1 MSEETTVLR
10 RTPIRAR
17 HVHCRLGMTSSVPT
31 SARMRPGAHGS
42 EKRTVPSATALAP
55 TDTMST
61 TSSPEATPP
70 MPRIGTSTASAHAW
84 THASAM
90 GLSAGPEYPPAPR
103 ASFGR
108 HDALSTA
115 RPRIVLISERPSAP
129 ASATARA
136 DSAMSHV
143 AGESFA
149 YSGLP
154 VAARAAATSCAAV
167 SGASSTFGQ
176 DRFSSMVTTSSC
188 PSSRSH
194 MCAKSAAEKP
204 PTETQMGTPSA
215 ASRGRF
221 CSRNRSMP
229 GFWRPIELSIP
240 ASDLRD
246 ARWRVSFASER
257 RDRLRHERVEA
268 SGDVRRGQ
276 RVKATGC
283 IEKRSHAAS
292 RSTGPSMHSRT

>member
-1 MSEETTVLR
+1 M
-10 RTPIRAR
+10 
-17 HVHCRLGMTSSVPT
+17 PT
-31 SARMRPGAHGS
+31 
-42 EKRTVPSATALAP
+42 
-55 TDTMST
+55 
-61 TSSPEATPP
+61 
-70 MPRIGTSTASAHAW
+70 IGTSTASAHAW

-108 HDALSTA
+108 HDVLSTA

-136 DSAMSHV
+136 DSATSHV

-149 YSGLP
+149 YSGLL
-154 VAARAAATSCAAV
+154 VTARAAATSWAAV

-188 PSSRSH
+188 SSRRSH

-204 PTETQMGTPSA
+204 PTDTQIGTPSA

-240 ASDLRD
+240 AS
-246 ARWRVSFASER
+246 VSAMRGGGFPSRRSGVTVFVTNAS
-257 RDRLRHERVEA
+257 RLWATSGAVERVEA
-268 SGDVRRGQ
+268 P
-276 RVKATGC
+276 GC
-283 IEKRSHAAS
+283 IEKWNHAAS
-292 RSTGPSMHSRT
+292 RSTGPSMQSRM